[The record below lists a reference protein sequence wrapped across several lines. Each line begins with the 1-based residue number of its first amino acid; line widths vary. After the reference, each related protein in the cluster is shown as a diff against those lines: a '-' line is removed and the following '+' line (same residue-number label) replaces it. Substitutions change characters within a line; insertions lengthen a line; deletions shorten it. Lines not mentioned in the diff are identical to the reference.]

1 MWFWRCGPRA
11 ICCPACRTRL
21 RVYEVRFLGTAIRS
35 SPSRSR
41 LESDEGIGEAT
52 RAALELSTSSGII
65 DVGGGRRHAEID
77 HGPSTAAE
85 SRRKEASM
93 PPRGAGVLAPR
104 EVCFCRRVPRH
115 TADTQLR

>member
-104 EVCFCRRVPRH
+104 
-115 TADTQLR
+115 